1 MIAND
6 IAGKACQGTNT
17 LANSVPAS
25 AANTKRFVPLTLHVN
40 GIKPFILATD
50 TEAQ

>member
-1 MIAND
+1 MGHD
-6 IAGKACQGTNT
+6 SAGKACQGTNT
-17 LANSVPAS
+17 LAYSAPAS
-25 AANTKRFVPLTLHVN
+25 AANKKCFVPLTLHVN